1 MYIHTYNKKIEKEV
15 DLVFLLVWVGLLDHF
30 FPDDF
35 GEVDRETIAAIT
47 AHVRERDHGALRH
60 MSETQTIAAITTH
73 VREREHGAITTHVR
87 DRDDRCDYKTIGA
100 ITRDDRC
107 DYKTRH

>member
-1 MYIHTYNKKIEKEV
+1 
-15 DLVFLLVWVGLLDHF
+15 
-30 FPDDF
+30 
-35 GEVDRETIAAIT
+35 
-47 AHVRERDHGALRH
+47 
-60 MSETQTIAAITTH
+60 MSERIAAITTH